1 MTRALAALAF
11 ALALIASPADAAQ
24 CAPAS
29 MMIPALQ
36 NSGERVIWKAIAGAH
51 LALLFQHRKNQK
63 WTFLAIS
70 PEKLACVIA
79 HGGDAELGAGREARV
94 NKERRGEP

>member
-1 MTRALAALAF
+1 MPRVFAALVF
-11 ALALIASPADAAQ
+11 ALPLIASPANAAQ

-36 NSGERVIWKAIAGAH
+36 NSGERVIWKAIAGTH

-70 PEKLACVIA
+70 PEKMACVIA
-79 HGGDAELGAGREARV
+79 HGGDAELVAGREVRTE
-94 NKERRGEP
+94 ERQPDR